1 MDSVRLLDE
10 GFKVTSTDLSE
21 DMLRVARSTRRER
34 GIEEE
39 AFGKWGELEKTL
51 RNTPHH
57 V

>member
-51 RNTPHH
+51 RNTPHY